1 MVVCLSEVEDLVD
14 VVETDELV
22 CEVVEPNEE
31 EEDGV
36 VVGAVEDEDEE
47 PPSVVVA
54 DELPGVVELPASLL
68 VEDELELLPRPR
80 SDNAPDTAEPAI
92 PSLL

>member
-14 VVETDELV
+14 VVEPDELV

-31 EEDGV
+31 EDGV
-36 VVGAVEDEDEE
+36 VVGAFEDEDEE

-54 DELPGVVELPASLL
+54 DELAGVVELPASLL